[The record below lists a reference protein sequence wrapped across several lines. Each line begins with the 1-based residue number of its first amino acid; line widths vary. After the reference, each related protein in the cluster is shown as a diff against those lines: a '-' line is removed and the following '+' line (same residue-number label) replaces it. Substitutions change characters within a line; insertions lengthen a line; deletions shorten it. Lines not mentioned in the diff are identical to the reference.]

1 MLYLRCLIFMTLC
14 LVMPFVHSEEPE
26 RKVHTEEE
34 CKKICEDREG
44 WMVVPAQLDH
54 HGAHISR
61 RKSKDRGNHQTR
73 ITHGRETDQSP
84 RRINFTHARLS
95 RQGEK
100 CHCDLNAIEI
110 REFLRWETLR
120 ESWLGTE
127 PLEVRKFEKKWGKS
141 HSKGRRYLTDNLKRI
156 RIEPESVRIKDQEA
170 DRPVRKKFSEWLKVP
185 L

>member
-1 MLYLRCLIFMTLC
+1 MLYLRCLIFTTFC

-54 HGAHISR
+54 HEAHISR

-73 ITHGRETDQSP
+73 IAHGRETDQSP
-84 RRINFTHARLS
+84 RRINFTLARLS

-110 REFLRWETLR
+110 RKFCAGKHSGNLGSGQNRWKSASLR
-120 ESWLGTE
+120 
-127 PLEVRKFEKKWGKS
+127 KS
-141 HSKGRRYLTDNLKRI
+141 GAKAI
-156 RIEPESVRIKDQEA
+156 
-170 DRPVRKKFSEWLKVP
+170 LKVGDI
-185 L
+185 